1 MDISIEY
8 CTQWN
13 YEPRALSLRDELSN
27 KFGINSELIES
38 SGGVF
43 EISINDNLIFSKKEL
58 KRFPN
63 PGEIAQFIEDLQ
75 SVTWWKVNIQNLRYQ
90 DQNEHYL
97 GVRY

>member
-8 CTQWN
+8 CMQWN

-43 EISINDNLIFSKKEL
+43 EIRANGHLIFSKKEL
-58 KRFPN
+58 ERFPN
-63 PGEIAQFIEDLQ
+63 PGEIVQFIEDLQ
-75 SVTWWKVNIQNLRYQ
+75 SVT
-90 DQNEHYL
+90 
-97 GVRY
+97 

>member
-43 EISINDNLIFSKKEL
+43 EIKANGHLIFSKKQL
-58 KRFPN
+58 GRFPE
-63 PGEIAQFIEDLQ
+63 GMEISNLIKGIEE
-75 SVTWWKVNIQNLRYQ
+75 VT
-90 DQNEHYL
+90 
-97 GVRY
+97 